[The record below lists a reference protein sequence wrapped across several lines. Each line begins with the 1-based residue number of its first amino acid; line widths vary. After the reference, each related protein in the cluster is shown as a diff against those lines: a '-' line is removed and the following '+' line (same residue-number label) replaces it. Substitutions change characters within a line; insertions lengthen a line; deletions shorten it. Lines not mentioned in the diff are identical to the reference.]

1 MPKKSVAEHSMEWR
15 LLLDSIEAETQD
27 VAFMKELLFELRL
40 VRDTV
45 LRLESERLALIARK
59 QQITKDLNALK
70 NRGRAVASRVRSG
83 LLTQLGH
90 DSEQLTAHGMKPR
103 RRRIG
108 DRLQEEETMTRFTD
122 DPVS

>member
-1 MPKKSVAEHSMEWR
+1 MPKKSVADHSMEWR
-15 LLLDSIEAETQD
+15 LLLDSIEPDTQEA
-27 VAFMKELLFELRL
+27 AFMKELLFELRT

-45 LRLESERLALIARK
+45 LQLDSERLALIARK

-70 NRGRAVASRVRSG
+70 TRGRSVAARVRSG

-103 RRRIG
+103 RRRTRAI
-108 DRLQEEETMTRFTD
+108 LQEQETLERLTN